1 MNESSCL
8 CKNCKKRALGCHT
21 DCNDYKKYQHGLD
34 KLKEDKAK
42 FFKRHGGRV
51 NIYSHYC

>member
-21 DCNDYKKYQHGLD
+21 DCNDYKKYQHSLD
-34 KLKEDKAK
+34 KMKEDKAK
-42 FFKRHGGRV
+42 FFQRHGDRV